1 MAENNIMK
9 NECCGCPMN
18 NGDNCGICAPRSRR
32 PEATEVPSG
41 NLHQSVR
48 DSLLAQR
55 INVDSVLECMAKI
68 NARWY

>member
-18 NGDNCGICAPRSRR
+18 NGDNCGICVPRHRR
-32 PEATEVPSG
+32 PEVAEVPSG
-41 NLHQSVR
+41 SLHQSVR